1 MMHNFLRFIYAKK
14 LPELESLVFDP
25 YDYARVVIRLQSVEN
40 PSDAV
45 LNDVLTSHLAVAIK
59 IAVGQIRHK
68 ELNPTDR
75 VNLDRAAQ
83 FVVFLFEEK
92 SKVGLKLTS
101 S

>member
-25 YDYARVVIRLQSVEN
+25 SDYARVVMRLQSVEN

-68 ELNPTDR
+68 ELSPTDR
-75 VNLDRAAQ
+75 GNVDRAAQ
-83 FVVFLFEEK
+83 FMLFLFEEK
-92 SKVGLKLTS
+92 SRVAGW
-101 S
+101 